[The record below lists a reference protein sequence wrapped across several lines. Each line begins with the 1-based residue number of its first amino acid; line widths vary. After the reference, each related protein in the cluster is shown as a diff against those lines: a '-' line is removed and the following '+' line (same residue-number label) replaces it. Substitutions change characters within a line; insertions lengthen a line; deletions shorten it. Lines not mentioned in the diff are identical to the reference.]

1 MTTYS
6 YDSKALPAENRIDII
21 EPPFTERQLDTLQ
34 NLSFTGCLT
43 SPLNAVQEAV
53 CEQWS
58 AQHRIAR
65 KSSPMFQAEGHQ
77 SKHQQIPYQMN
88 KPALQH
94 IDMSNGADEY
104 TVQQ

>member
-34 NLSFTGCLT
+34 NLSFTGT

-53 CEQWS
+53 NPPLLAS
-58 AQHRIAR
+58 
-65 KSSPMFQAEGHQ
+65 G
-77 SKHQQIPYQMN
+77 
-88 KPALQH
+88 
-94 IDMSNGADEY
+94 
-104 TVQQ
+104 